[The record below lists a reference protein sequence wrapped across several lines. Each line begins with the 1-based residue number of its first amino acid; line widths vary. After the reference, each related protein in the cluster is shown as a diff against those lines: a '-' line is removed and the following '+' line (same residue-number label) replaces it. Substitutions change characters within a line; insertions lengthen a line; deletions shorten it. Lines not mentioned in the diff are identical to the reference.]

1 VRVTYV
7 LGHPALG
14 GGTKV
19 VAQHAALLRDAGVDV
34 TVVAQGA
41 RPSWLPFHGPYIDSS
56 ERQPRVPIQDL
67 VVATFWTTLAPAAR
81 WGVGPVAHFCQGYE
95 GRLDYL
101 QSDWPSID
109 AAYAV
114 RVPTLTVTPDLAA
127 FLDRRFGRPC
137 RVVRPII
144 DPLFR
149 PSRWARFRRGA
160 RRAPWIAISG
170 VFEAA
175 VKDVPAALDA
185 VTRLRAGGRRCRV
198 LRLSP
203 LPQTPAERERL
214 ASDRYLC
221 GVRPAAVAESLR
233 ACDLT
238 LFTSRAE
245 EGFGL
250 PLLEAM
256 ASGVPAVASR
266 IPSTLFMTREA
277 IPLVTAG
284 DADAFADAASAL
296 LDNAAEWRRVRRNG
310 IDAARQFDRDVVL
323 PELLAAVRWAAAPDR
338 PDHDAGP
345 AAAGD
350 GGDARGA
357 ARTTT

>member
-1 VRVTYV
+1 VTYV
-7 LGHPALG
+7 LGHPSLG

-34 TVVAQGA
+34 TLVAQGA
-41 RPSWLPFHGPYIDSS
+41 RPGWLPFSGPYIDSS
-56 ERQPRVPIQDL
+56 ARPPRLPVQDL
-67 VVATFWTTLAPAAR
+67 VVATFWTTFATAAGL
-81 WGVGPVAHFCQGYE
+81 GVGPVAHFCQGYE

-101 QSDWPSID
+101 QEHWRSIE
-109 AAYAV
+109 AAYAD

-127 FLDRRFGRPC
+127 FLAGRFGRAS
-137 RVVRPII
+137 RVVRPMI

-149 PSRWARFRRGA
+149 PSRWARFRRGP
-160 RRAPWIAISG
+160 RRAPWIAVSG
-170 VFEAA
+170 VFEAS
-175 VKDVPAALDA
+175 VKDIPAALDA

-203 LPQTPAERERL
+203 LPQSPAEREQL

-221 GVRPAAVAESLR
+221 AVPPAEVARVLR

-266 IPSTLFMTREA
+266 IPSTLFMTGESV
-277 IPLVTAG
+277 PLVAAG
-284 DADAFADAASAL
+284 DADAFAAAASAL
-296 LDNAAEWRRVRRNG
+296 LDSPAEWRRIRLNG
-310 IDAARQFDRDVVL
+310 IGAARQFERGVVL
-323 PELLAAVRWAAAPDR
+323 PELLSAVRWAAAFDHHAGTPD
-338 PDHDAGP
+338 DVGAG
-345 AAAGD
+345 
-350 GGDARGA
+350 RM
-357 ARTTT
+357 TT